1 LPAASY
7 CTGTT
12 KEGAKVKR
20 VLILAT
26 ALMMTVIGCD
36 GGGGDTGTTA
46 AAEGAEEAVEIADF
60 AFNPEEL
67 TIAAGSTVT
76 WTNAD
81 PNVPHTASS
90 DDDVFDSGN
99 LNEGDEFSFTFE
111 ETGSFPYFCSVHPTM
126 TGTIVVE

>member
-1 LPAASY
+1 
-7 CTGTT
+7 
-12 KEGAKVKR
+12 
-20 VLILAT
+20 
-26 ALMMTVIGCD
+26 MMTVIGCD
-36 GGGGDTGTTA
+36 GGGDTGTTA
-46 AAEGAEEAVEIADF
+46 AAGTEENVEIVDF
-60 AFNPEEL
+60 AFNPGEL

-81 PNVPHTASS
+81 PNLPHTASS

-111 ETGSFPYFCSVHPTM
+111 EAGSFPYFCSVHPTM